1 MKLNRRYCSLQWK
14 IKTDDSKANL
24 ILLGGIVKKLF
35 WILEIK
41 YIFWIEKRQ
50 KEIVSIF
57 LENKS
62 YD

>member
-41 YIFWIEKRQ
+41 YIFWIEKGKKKLFQ
-50 KEIVSIF
+50 SF
-57 LENKS
+57 
-62 YD
+62 